1 MSEALES
8 VTVNATHDFCFL
20 GSTSG
25 AIYTVSLSVAALNI
39 THTQLT
45 TAAAVSTAASSG
57 GVQTLPPQSSGS
69 SSSQSLNTSI
79 ANKIDNS
86 NSNNSGDNNNIIVR
100 TLRGHSRAVTS
111 LCVSRDNSSLVS
123 VSEDGALRVWDLW
136 NGQCIREV
144 SPLNKCPLTNAMVSP
159 VTH

>member
-1 MSEALES
+1 
-8 VTVNATHDFCFL
+8 VNATHDFCFL

-45 TAAAVSTAASSG
+45 SSSSTATASTTASTSSG
-57 GVQTLPPQSSGS
+57 VAQTSLSQTSGS
-69 SSSQSLNTSI
+69 SHTLTNSGP
-79 ANKIDNS
+79 NKIDNNNN
-86 NSNNSGDNNNIIVR
+86 NSNNNNIIVR
-100 TLRGHSRAVTS
+100 TLRGHSRGVTS
-111 LCVSRDNSSLVS
+111 LSVSRDNSSLVS

-144 SPLNKCPLTNAMVSP
+144 SPLNKCPLTNAMVSQSTDQ
-159 VTH
+159 VNIVWK